1 MLKFNVGD
9 RIIGNEKADRA
20 YSLTRKGVICIV
32 ETISSDIPSDISS
45 ADIGVRIVYSPF
57 HISNADMYKTWYVDA
72 EYFDIYKGNEVSTTN
87 TSFGGIDMSNKS
99 RMEYT
104 FTTEEYKEFK
114 SAGKGSHKGYT
125 VDKIKTIVTMDGK
138 TGVAVINKED
148 YNERQ
153 GILEALGNMMYGNFD
168 REYDKLL
175 HKRKMAYKA
184 DCKCSICGI
193 YKDTPED
200 ARACELA
207 HDERRRKKFDAYVLR
222 KEAIKRIKEADKEH
236 KIEEIMT
243 EIYEKRKKDKE
254 SSETKKPAKQKK
266 PGRRKKDINSDES

>member
-1 MLKFNVGD
+1 MSKFKEGD
-9 RIIGNEKADRA
+9 LIIGNKEADKEYNITRA
-20 YSLTRKGVICIV
+20 GVICKV
-32 ETISSDIPSDISS
+32 MALQDDSDLE
-45 ADIGVRIVYSPF
+45 VRIIKSPQPDVNPAYF
-57 HISNADMYKTWYVDA
+57 ERTWVVND
-72 EYFDIYKGNEVSTTN
+72 EYFDLYE
-87 TSFGGIDMSNKS
+87 SNN
-99 RMEYT
+99 MEYT

-125 VDKIKTIVTMDGK
+125 VDKIKTIVTMNGK

-168 REYDKLL
+168 REYDKLQ
-175 HKRKMAYKA
+175 HKRKMVYKA
-184 DCKCSICGI
+184 DCKCSICGV

-236 KIEEIMT
+236 KIEEIMA
-243 EIYEKRKKDKE
+243 EIYEKRKKDKK
-254 SSETKKPAKQKK
+254 SSETEKPVKQKK
-266 PGRRKKDINSDES
+266 PDRRKKDINSDES

>member
-1 MLKFNVGD
+1 
-9 RIIGNEKADRA
+9 
-20 YSLTRKGVICIV
+20 
-32 ETISSDIPSDISS
+32 
-45 ADIGVRIVYSPF
+45 
-57 HISNADMYKTWYVDA
+57 
-72 EYFDIYKGNEVSTTN
+72 
-87 TSFGGIDMSNKS
+87 
-99 RMEYT
+99 
-104 FTTEEYKEFK
+104 
-114 SAGKGSHKGYT
+114 
-125 VDKIKTIVTMDGK
+125 
-138 TGVAVINKED
+138 
-148 YNERQ
+148 
-153 GILEALGNMMYGNFD
+153 MYGNFD

-207 HDERRRKKFDAYVLR
+207 HDERRRKKFDTYVLR

-236 KIEEIMT
+236 KIEEIMA

-266 PGRRKKDINSDES
+266 SGRRKKDINSDES